1 MINHCDPGS
10 VASNFDAG
18 VHARDMAYQ
27 PGDQNTEAAR
37 PRTGLKYLTERSAA
51 GSRHGRGHE
60 SLQRTPSLLVRE
72 GRTIGDDECSD

>member
-1 MINHCDPGS
+1 MINHYDRGKVAGS
-10 VASNFDAG
+10 FDG
-18 VHARDMAYQ
+18 VVHPRDMTYQ
-27 PGDQNTEAAR
+27 HGDQNTEADR

-72 GRTIGDDECSD
+72 GRTIGADECSD